1 MAGTSRSIL
10 AATSRELLLL
20 LLLSD
25 LEGDDLEILLGDDLE
40 ILLGDD
46 LEVLLE
52 DDLEVLLGDDRE
64 DSLFSSVRKR
74 ERPRWRASVVASKTM
89 VMNRRAIIVTCIV
102 VPEF

>member
-1 MAGTSRSIL
+1 MVFYQTSYCGCLAGTSRSIL

-40 ILLGDD
+40 GDDLEILLGDD
-46 LEVLLE
+46 LEG
-52 DDLEVLLGDDRE
+52 DDLE

-74 ERPRWRASVVASKTM
+74 
-89 VMNRRAIIVTCIV
+89 
-102 VPEF
+102 